1 MDIIGLVVSLLV
13 IVILGLV
20 FWLVIW
26 LVDWIAVPEPFNKL
40 IKAVIGIAIV
50 ALYLLDI
57 LLNVIQGYAPHPVF
71 FRR

>member
-1 MDIIGLVVSLLV
+1 MDIIGLVVTLLV
-13 IVILGLV
+13 MGLV

-26 LVDWIAVPEPFNKL
+26 LVDWIGVPEPFNKL

-50 ALYLLDI
+50 LYLLGF
-57 LLNVIQGYAPHPVF
+57 LFGYAPHPVF